1 VVRWVDVETS
11 WGGLGSGEVRIVPVD
26 GGGSRLEA
34 QWTNG
39 AATRWRDEVLLWLL
53 HRGPMHRVIAR
64 MWRKT
69 LDEYARA

>member
-1 VVRWVDVETS
+1 
-11 WGGLGSGEVRIVPVD
+11 
-26 GGGSRLEA
+26 
-34 QWTNG
+34 
-39 AATRWRDEVLLWLL
+39 LLWLL